1 MAVAALAI
9 PLFALLPLATPLGCK
24 EAPPAQVAQ
33 ERKISLVEVLPGDLE
48 VLTRATGGD
57 GVQLSARVTYA
68 DGEVVDATDLVEWSS
83 SNETAG
89 TIDATGWFEP
99 STDNGGVTWVMAR
112 FAGVEGQVTITVR
125 YQDDR
130 VEGDADA
137 GVFDGVSG
145 FEPVEAWLY
154 PQDGVNLP
162 RNTPSIEFQWAAP
175 TSLSSTGSDTGAA
188 ETGTADSGG
197 TDTGG
202 GTDTAL
208 GPMTWRLHF
217 VSELTDVSVYTTEQV
232 WTADEE
238 TWLGIASTN
247 AGGTVTV
254 ELFGTD
260 GTTAVQAETLEIK
273 VSRFDARGSIVY
285 WSTSAAGFMQV
296 PYGEAAESFLAYEET
311 GHCMGC
317 HAVSRTGYIA
327 FTYAGGDG
335 QLGVNKMDDRSEVI
349 PFGEGANANFKTWS
363 PDGSRLISTYQGT
376 LTLWDTATWE
386 SLGTIPLDATATH
399 VDWSPDGTQVAMVLT
414 DEHTWDWSFTGG
426 KIAVLP
432 VLGDD
437 TFGVPMILYEADPG
451 VNAYY
456 PAFSP
461 DGDWIAFNTSTG
473 DSYDD
478 LDADVHVISSNGGD
492 VYTLDAANLAPEMT
506 NSWPRWGPLPDDDIL
521 WLTFSSKRAYGTH
534 STDKPQIW
542 VTAFDPNAAASGADP
557 SYPAFWLPNQDFDQ
571 SNHIPVWTE

>member
-9 PLFALLPLATPLGCK
+9 STLAVWPVLAPLGCS
-24 EAPPAQVAQ
+24 ESPVPTAAPERAVAQ
-33 ERKISLVEVLPGDLE
+33 VEVLPGDVE

-57 GVQLSARVTYA
+57 GVQLTARVTYA
-68 DGEVVDATDLVEWSS
+68 DGEVIDATDLVEWTS

-89 TIDATGWFEP
+89 TISATGWFEP
-99 STDNGGVTWVMAR
+99 STENGGVTWVKAR

-125 YQDDR
+125 YQDER
-130 VEGDADA
+130 VEGDADPSA
-137 GVFDGVSG
+137 FQDVTS
-145 FEPVEAWLY
+145 FEPAQAWLY

-162 RNTPSIEFQWAAP
+162 RNTPSIEFQWATP
-175 TSLSSTGSDTGAA
+175 TLLSTGVDTG
-188 ETGTADSGG
+188 TLDSGG
-197 TDTGG
+197 ADTG
-202 GTDTAL
+202 DAASP
-208 GPMTWRLHF
+208 GPMTWWLHF
-217 VSELTDVSVYTTEQV
+217 VSELTDVSIYTTEQS

-238 TWLGIASTN
+238 TWLGIAATN

-254 ELFGTD
+254 ELYGTD
-260 GTTAVQAETLEIK
+260 GATAVQAETLEIK

-296 PYGEAAESFLAYEET
+296 PYGQAAESFLAYEET

-317 HAVSRTGYIA
+317 HSVSRTGYIA

-335 QLGVNKMDDRSEVI
+335 QLGVNKMEDRSEVI

-363 PDGSRLISTYQGT
+363 PDGSRLISTYQGS
-376 LTLWDTATWE
+376 LTLWDTATWQ
-386 SLGTIPLDATATH
+386 SLGEIPIDGTATH
-399 VDWSPDGTQVAMVLT
+399 VDWSPDGTQVALVLT

-426 KIAVLP
+426 RIAVLP

-437 TFGVPMILYEADPG
+437 TFGVPVILYEADPG
-451 VNAYY
+451 INAYY

-461 DGDWIAFNTSTG
+461 DGNWIAFNTSTG

-478 LDADVHVISSNGGD
+478 ADAELHVISADGSEF
-492 VYTLDAANLAPEMT
+492 YTLDAANFAPDMT

-534 STDKPQIW
+534 SVDKPQIW
-542 VTAFDPNAAASGADP
+542 VTAFDPAAAAAGLDP
-557 SYPAFWLPNQDFDQ
+557 SYPAFWLPNQDYEQ